1 MALDMLQCCHTQFAA
16 CCNLSIPMGYG
27 WAANTTELIL
37 QTFSSVNVA
46 VWVPFTRWTEE
57 NHRKPINHLFRTFWM
72 WTHFVLV
79 PSLQSLLV
87 RLQSHPMVQQC
98 TQGAPTTNSWRTR
111 NLKRC
116 SALCGRRPS
125 LTLLRGTADCSR
137 SPRPNNLWKKAW
149 HRSQQLVRAWK
160 SWRRR
165 PLFPKRATQKL
176 ILALQFWDFIL
187 RTWSH
192 ISWLSWLC
200 ACLSLKVLTGKCFW
214 SVKIRWL
221 LYMPNGD
228 WKSII
233 AQLQPC
239 QWPGFKHVCS
249 CDASKHAKYR
259 ESNLNPLVLTS
270 TSTDLVNAR
279 WTGPMQMCLTLV
291 ACCIPLLLQL
301 MTIGQ
306 GHGNTLESY
315 GYRGGPMG
323 TAVEICWNG
332 NMLSDTTDGGS
343 LTGKATR
350 RLAIWLLGNFCEEWR
365 VVLEASLTHS
375 RSVASARSTDPVGS
389 HSADSC
395 TRIHCRECCAGA
407 TCQPALAPTWMYL
420 PDQADTSLI
429 RTVCVRWWS
438 SILYNIV

>member
-1 MALDMLQCCHTQFAA
+1 MLQCCHTQFAA

-57 NHRKPINHLFRTFWM
+57 NHRKPINPYLFRTFWM

-125 LTLLRGTADCSR
+125 LTLSRGIADCSR
-137 SPRPNNLWKKAW
+137 SPRTNNLWKKAW

-187 RTWSH
+187 R
-192 ISWLSWLC
+192 
-200 ACLSLKVLTGKCFW
+200 
-214 SVKIRWL
+214 L
-221 LYMPNGD
+221 LYMPNGG
-228 WKSII
+228 WKSIL

-239 QWPGFKHVCS
+239 QWPGFKHICS

-291 ACCIPLLLQL
+291 TCCITLLLQL
-301 MTIGQ
+301 MTIRQ
-306 GHGNTLESY
+306 DMETLLNLMGTEEDPWGLPLKY
-315 GYRGGPMG
+315 VEMVTCCLIPPMGGPWQEKPR
-323 TAVEICWNG
+323 AAWPFDC
-332 NMLSDTTDGGS
+332 
-343 LTGKATR
+343 
-350 RLAIWLLGNFCEEWR
+350 
-365 VVLEASLTHS
+365 
-375 RSVASARSTDPVGS
+375 
-389 HSADSC
+389 
-395 TRIHCRECCAGA
+395 
-407 TCQPALAPTWMYL
+407 
-420 PDQADTSLI
+420 
-429 RTVCVRWWS
+429 
-438 SILYNIV
+438 

>member
-57 NHRKPINHLFRTFWM
+57 NPINPYLFRTFWM

-116 SALCGRRPS
+116 SALCGRPPS
-125 LTLLRGTADCSR
+125 LTLSRGPADWSR
-137 SPRPNNLWKKAW
+137 NPRPNNLWKKAW

-187 RTWSH
+187 RNLESH
-192 ISWLSWLC
+192 FLTILALC
-200 ACLSLKVLTGKCFW
+200 LPVTQSSDRKM
-214 SVKIRWL
+214 L
-221 LYMPNGD
+221 LE
-228 WKSII
+228 
-233 AQLQPC
+233 C
-239 QWPGFKHVCS
+239 QDQMVTL
-249 CDASKHAKYR
+249 HAKR
-259 ESNLNPLVLTS
+259 GLKIHSCS
-270 TSTDLVNAR
+270 TPALSMAR
-279 WTGPMQMCLTLV
+279 LQ
-291 ACCIPLLLQL
+291 AHLQL
-301 MTIGQ
+301 
-306 GHGNTLESY
+306 
-315 GYRGGPMG
+315 
-323 TAVEICWNG
+323 W
-332 NMLSDTTDGGS
+332 
-343 LTGKATR
+343 
-350 RLAIWLLGNFCEEWR
+350 CEQ
-365 VVLEASLTHS
+365 
-375 RSVASARSTDPVGS
+375 
-389 HSADSC
+389 
-395 TRIHCRECCAGA
+395 
-407 TCQPALAPTWMYL
+407 TCK
-420 PDQADTSLI
+420 I
-429 RTVCVRWWS
+429 
-438 SILYNIV
+438 

>member
-27 WAANTTELIL
+27 WAANTTELIFL

-57 NHRKPINHLFRTFWM
+57 NHRKPINPYLFRTFWM

-79 PSLQSLLV
+79 LSLQSLLV

-116 SALCGRRPS
+116 SALCGRPPS
-125 LTLLRGTADCSR
+125 LTLLRGTADWSR
-137 SPRPNNLWKKAW
+137 NPRPNNLWKKAW

-200 ACLSLKVLTGKCFW
+200 ACLSFKVLTGKCFW

-228 WKSII
+228 WKSIL

-239 QWPGFKHVCS
+239 QWPGFKHICS

-270 TSTDLVNAR
+270 T
-279 WTGPMQMCLTLV
+279 
-291 ACCIPLLLQL
+291 
-301 MTIGQ
+301 
-306 GHGNTLESY
+306 
-315 GYRGGPMG
+315 
-323 TAVEICWNG
+323 
-332 NMLSDTTDGGS
+332 
-343 LTGKATR
+343 
-350 RLAIWLLGNFCEEWR
+350 
-365 VVLEASLTHS
+365 
-375 RSVASARSTDPVGS
+375 
-389 HSADSC
+389 
-395 TRIHCRECCAGA
+395 
-407 TCQPALAPTWMYL
+407 
-420 PDQADTSLI
+420 
-429 RTVCVRWWS
+429 
-438 SILYNIV
+438 

>member
-1 MALDMLQCCHTQFAA
+1 MLQCCHTQFAA

-57 NHRKPINHLFRTFWM
+57 NHRKPINPYLFRTFWM

-125 LTLLRGTADCSR
+125 LTLSRGIPPSKPSRPCPPFPRPCPPFPRPCAPNAQIAAEAHGQTIFGRKLGTDRSNSCELGRVEEGDLCSR
-137 SPRPNNLWKKAW
+137 SGQ
-149 HRSQQLVRAWK
+149 HRSWYSPCNFETS
-160 SWRRR
+160 SWG
-165 PLFPKRATQKL
+165 LGVTFPDYPGFV
-176 ILALQFWDFIL
+176 LACHSKFWQENAFGVSRSDGYFI
-187 RTWSH
+187 
-192 ISWLSWLC
+192 C
-200 ACLSLKVLTGKCFW
+200 QTGTEN
-214 SVKIRWL
+214 L
-221 LYMPNGD
+221 
-228 WKSII
+228 KSIL

-239 QWPGFKHVCS
+239 QWPGFKHICS

-291 ACCIPLLLQL
+291 TCCITLLLQL
-301 MTIGQ
+301 MTIRQ

-407 TCQPALAPTWMYL
+407 TCQPAH
-420 PDQADTSLI
+420 I
-429 RTVCVRWWS
+429 N
-438 SILYNIV
+438 SIQ